1 MLIEPAQSL
10 LLIVNVQDRLVRAM
24 HQSEATIRN
33 NRILLAGAAHLRVP
47 VILTEQYVRGLGKT
61 VSNLFPLP
69 PGTQR
74 IEKMHFSCT
83 REPGFSERL
92 ALSGRR
98 QIIVTGMET
107 HVCVL
112 QTVLGLRSPAYA
124 DYTVFVVAD
133 ATTSRTPENRAFALE
148 RMRDGGAHI
157 VTSEMVIFEWL
168 QKAGTKEFHALLPF
182 IK

>member
-1 MLIEPAQSL
+1 MLIESAQSL
-10 LLIVNVQDRLVRAM
+10 LLIVNMQERLVRAV
-24 HQSEATIRN
+24 HESEATIRN
-33 NRILLAGAAHLRVP
+33 NRILLAGAARLRVP

-61 VSNLFPLP
+61 VASLFPLP
-69 PGTQR
+69 AGTQR
-74 IEKMHFSCT
+74 IEKMNFSCT

-92 ALSGRR
+92 ALGGRR

-112 QTVLGLRSPAYA
+112 QTVLGLRSSDYS
-124 DYTVFVVAD
+124 DYTIYVVAD
-133 ATTSRTPENRAFALE
+133 ATTSRTADNRAFALE
-148 RMRDGGAHI
+148 RMRACGAHI
-157 VTSEMVIFEWL
+157 VTSEMVLFEWL